1 MQSILEMSVRFQ
13 CSSTFCARDGE
24 ALMSPTPPSG
34 RKAIIRIRNSA
45 RSQSVI
51 RMRTPLQEQLLK
63 AGLVKKHKVAAAV
76 REQNQQRQGKAA
88 APDDA
93 ERVDTQQ
100 ILKARAERDRALAAE
115 RNAELRARELR
126 AQVRQIVETHKVPRA
141 GEIAYRFVDGVS
153 IRNILVNELQRNQ
166 LAKGTLVIVPH
177 DQGYELLPRTA
188 AEMVYERQGPVVLD
202 HGRAVVSEVQKSTD
216 AYYDRFVVPDDLIW

>member
-1 MQSILEMSVRFQ
+1 
-13 CSSTFCARDGE
+13 
-24 ALMSPTPPSG
+24 
-34 RKAIIRIRNSA
+34 
-45 RSQSVI
+45 
-51 RMRTPLQEQLLK
+51 MRTPLQEQLLK

-93 ERVDTQQ
+93 ERVDAQQ
-100 ILKARAERDRALAAE
+100 LLNARAERDRALAAE

-126 AQVRQIVETHKVPRA
+126 AQIRQIVETHKVPRA
-141 GEIAYRFVDGVS
+141 GEIAYRFVDGDS

-166 LAKGTLVIVPH
+166 LAKGALVIVPH
-177 DQGYELLPRTA
+177 DQGYELLPRAA

-202 HGRAVVSEVQKSTD
+202 HGRAVASEVPKSTD